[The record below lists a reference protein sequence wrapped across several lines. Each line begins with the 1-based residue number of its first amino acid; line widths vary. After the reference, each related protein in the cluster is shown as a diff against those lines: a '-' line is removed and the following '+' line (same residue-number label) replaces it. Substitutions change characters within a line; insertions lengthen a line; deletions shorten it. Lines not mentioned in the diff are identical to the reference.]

1 MRGEQ
6 PQSPNIDRPRSP
18 DAVFLLVDGVLDGVT
33 QEGED
38 AEEHQ
43 EGAVEREEQN
53 GERRELEVW
62 PLAKHE
68 HVEDDDL

>member
-43 EGAVEREEQN
+43 KGAVEREEQN
-53 GERRELEVW
+53 GERR
-62 PLAKHE
+62 
-68 HVEDDDL
+68 